1 MSKPDQDHPGA
12 PAGRPLDDLERG
24 RECCRRRAWV
34 GAYESLALADHA
46 VPLGP
51 EDLELLAMSAYL
63 IGRDDDYLTALD
75 RAHHAHLNAGEGVRA
90 VRCAFWLGLRLLF
103 RGETGR
109 ATGWL
114 ARAQRL
120 LERDGHDCVEQGYL
134 LLPVVQQ
141 QLDAGDCAAAYAT
154 AASAAGMGERFGE
167 VDLTACARHLQ
178 GLVLMQ
184 QGQVEPGLALL
195 DEAMIAV
202 TAGELSPLV
211 TGLIYC
217 SVIEGCQQVYA
228 LNRAREWTSALAQWC
243 ETQPDMVAFSGV
255 CRVHR
260 AEIMQLRGAWPE
272 ALEEARRACERCNQA
287 GNAQAAAAAFYQQA
301 EVHRLRGEFAA
312 AEEAYRSASQSGWE
326 PQPGLALLRL
336 SQGRTDVAAAAIR
349 RVVSATVATTQRLQR
364 TRLLPAF
371 VEIMLAAGDIEQ
383 ARRACRELQEI
394 AQSFHT
400 AVLDAMA
407 AQARGELE
415 LAEGDAQA
423 ALDSLRRAWTVWQQI
438 EAPYLAARVRVLVGR
453 ACRALGD
460 DEGCALEIE
469 AARAVFEQL
478 GAAPDLARIDAL
490 MRGGPPAHPH
500 GLTPRELQVLRLVA
514 TGKPNKAIAN
524 ELFLS
529 KKTIDRHVSNI
540 FDKLDVASRSAA
552 TAYAYEHKLI

>member
-1 MSKPDQDHPGA
+1 MSDADQSHPSA
-12 PAGRPLDDLERG
+12 HAARLLDELERG
-24 RECCRRRAWV
+24 RECFRRRAWA
-34 GAYESLALADHA
+34 GAYELLCLADEA
-46 VPLGP
+46 APLGP
-51 EDLELLAMSAYL
+51 EDLELLAISAYMV
-63 IGRDDDYLTALD
+63 GRDEAYLTALD
-75 RAHHAHLNAGEGVRA
+75 RAHHAHLDAGEGLRA

-103 RGETGR
+103 RAETGR

-120 LERDGHDCVEQGYL
+120 LEGEGRDCVEQGYL
-134 LLPVVQQ
+134 LLPAVQQ
-141 QLDAGDCAAAYAT
+141 QLDAGDCDAAYAT
-154 AASAAGMGERFGE
+154 AAEAAGIGERFGE
-167 VDLTACARHLQ
+167 ADLTACARHLQ

-195 DEAMIAV
+195 DEAMIAA
-202 TAGELSPLV
+202 TTGELSPLV

-228 LNRAREWTSALAQWC
+228 LDRAREWTAALAQWC
-243 ETQPDMVAFSGV
+243 EAQPDMVAFSGV

-272 ALEEARRACERCNQA
+272 AIEEARRASERCSQA
-287 GNAQAAAAAFYQQA
+287 GNAQAVAAALYQQA

-312 AEEAYRSASQSGWE
+312 AEGAYRSASQSGRE

-336 SQGRTDVAAAAIR
+336 AQGRTDAAAAAIR
-349 RVVSATVATTQRLQR
+349 RVVSAATERLQR
-364 TRLLPAF
+364 TRLLPACI
-371 VEIMLAAGDIEQ
+371 EIMLAVGDIEQ
-383 ARRACRELQEI
+383 ARGTCLELQEI
-394 AQSFHT
+394 AQSFDTGALH
-400 AVLDAMA
+400 AMA
-407 AQARGELE
+407 AHGRGAVE

-423 ALDSLRRAWTVWQQI
+423 ALGSLRRAWAAWQRI
-438 EAPYLAARVRVLVGR
+438 EAPYVAARVRLLIGL

-460 DEGCALEIE
+460 AEGGRFELE

-490 MRGGPPAHPH
+490 MRGELSAHPH
-500 GLTPRELQVLRLVA
+500 GLTPRELQVMRLVA
-514 TGKPNKAIAN
+514 TGKTNKAIAN